1 MRTVAAAAAAVLLLA
16 GCGTSEEPGEDETA
30 TPTASASPTAEEVD
44 LGAVCDAL
52 GETVTL
58 PGDAVEYTAA
68 YNEPTGWA
76 TNAPVCDIEPDG
88 EYYDV
93 AAAAGEFGRAEFNY
107 GVLTEEQAQELG
119 YPEYTRGS
127 AAELLTLDQAEPGN
141 IEPDEPCAE
150 ESCGDSM
157 SSYMY
162 SFRFETMTGDVAV
175 IAQFDY
181 ITTDTSGERQAD
193 YRDQAIEAFTASMDA
208 IAARLQ

>member
-1 MRTVAAAAAAVLLLA
+1 MRIVAAVAAAALLLT

-30 TPTASASPTAEEVD
+30 SPTPSASPTAEETD

-58 PGDAVEYTAA
+58 PGGDAVA
-68 YNEPTGWA
+68 YLAVFNEPTGWA

-93 AAAAGEFGRAEFNY
+93 AAEAGEFGRAEFNY
-107 GVLTEEQAQELG
+107 GVLTEEQLQEQS
-119 YPEYTRGS
+119 YPEYTAES
-127 AAELLTLDQAEPGN
+127 AAELLTLEQAEPGN

-150 ESCGDSM
+150 GTCGDPM
-157 SSYMY
+157 LSYMY
-162 SFRFETMTGDVAV
+162 SFRFETMMDDVAV

-181 ITTDTSGERQAD
+181 ITTDASGDEQAN
-193 YRDQAIEAFTASMDA
+193 YRDQAIAALNAAMNA
-208 IAARLQ
+208 IAELG